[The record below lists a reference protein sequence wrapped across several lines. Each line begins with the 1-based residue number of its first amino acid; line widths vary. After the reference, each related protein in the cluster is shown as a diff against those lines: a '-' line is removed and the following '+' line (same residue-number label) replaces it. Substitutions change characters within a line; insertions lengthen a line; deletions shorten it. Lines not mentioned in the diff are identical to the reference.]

1 MSAIPAGAHPA
12 PQPATSGSRRGL
24 AGFVRRHPL
33 GAFFA
38 WFFTVGQAIAFIPV
52 LADTPL
58 PRHAYIVAST
68 LLGLL
73 LPTLVITRIVD
84 GPAGVRAL
92 WHRAVHVRAAASWY
106 ALALLAIPLL
116 AVLIAATFLGTPARL
131 SPSALTTAVAANLLL
146 PLVVTFVFTN
156 WWEEVAWT
164 GFVQARL
171 QHRHGPLTAALL
183 TAPLFGLQHISLAA
197 GNSLAAA
204 VAIMLLFTAL
214 TIPFRIVNGWLYNR
228 TGSLFLVGL
237 MHAAGNAV
245 ATGSGFQTGFLA
257 HLYPGNALALTA
269 HQLAFAVLGLLVAIG
284 TRGRLG
290 ARPANHG
297 RLLDSPG
304 REETGDGR
312 DLSRT
317 RR

>member
-1 MSAIPAGAHPA
+1 MVRAHPV
-12 PQPATSGSRRGL
+12 TSL
-24 AGFVRRHPL
+24 FL
-33 GAFFA
+33 
-38 WFFTVGQAIAFIPV
+38 WFFTVGQAVAFLPV
-52 LADTPL
+52 MADL
-58 PRHAYIVAST
+58 PVAPFVVVST

-92 WHRAVHVRAAASWY
+92 GQRVVHVRLTASWY

-116 AVLIAATFLGTPARL
+116 AVLIAAALLGMPAGL
-131 SPSALTTAVAANLLL
+131 SPPALATAVAAHLLL
-146 PLVVTFVFTN
+146 PLVVTFALTN

-171 QHRHGPLTAALL
+171 QRRHGPLTAALL
-183 TAPLFGLQHISLAA
+183 TAPLFAVQHVSLAA
-197 GNSLAAA
+197 GNAPVVA
-204 VAIMLLFTAL
+204 VVIMLLFTAL
-214 TIPFRIVNGWLYNR
+214 TLPFRVVNGWVYNR

-245 ATGSGFQTGFLA
+245 ATGSGFQDGLLA
-257 HLYPGNALALTA
+257 HLYPERALALMA
-269 HQLAFAVLGLLVAIG
+269 HHLAFVVLGLLVVIAAG
-284 TRGRLG
+284 RRLG
-290 ARPANHG
+290 AGQANHG
-297 RLLDSPG
+297 RLFDSPG
-304 REETGDGR
+304 REETRDGR